1 MNPDDLRQLQEAM
14 EEMRRSGTLS
24 AETMGK
30 LAGVGM
36 TAAAAIAAAAEAEKK
51 KTSALTKGTTAL
63 VGLGKELGSWGSS
76 LAKGQ
81 GSFESLIPA
90 VTGAIKVLGSLASIV
105 PVFGGSLKALADGVG
120 DASKFVLES
129 LGKMAKSYQELGDA
143 SAVAADGVDGLYRQL
158 NQIGNTS
165 LPAFTKA
172 VAANAEGLAI
182 FGGGVA
188 AGAEEFSKLTGAL
201 TTGQIG
207 QEFLKLG
214 MSFDTVSAS
223 SAKYISSYV
232 RLGAL
237 QNLTTQQLTERTQ
250 TYLKEV
256 DLIAR
261 MTGKNRQQQ
270 EDEQQKSLNDA
281 RFRAKIA
288 DLQSSGQGKA
298 ADELEAYVRGLKGP
312 LADAARAM
320 LTGAPMTEEAA
331 NANMLY
337 GDQIRKSI
345 IDIQNGAK
353 ATKELTNTMMAGARG
368 AKQFGK
374 LIEFT
379 GADAFGAATV
389 GAFDDLAMSAKIEQI
404 QKEKG
409 VSYDEALRQAQEQL
423 TKTTGGATETFTKTQ
438 EQVAETGKKIERLG
452 FSLGMYALPALDAF
466 SKGIDEL
473 ADKVIPKLIKGVD
486 TLVNGGGPD
495 DDKAGQGRE
504 ILEYLGTA
512 FGALGGST
520 IAPVAGTVAGG
531 LGGHYLG
538 GKGAEYLSGLG
549 KSFGLKGMEKYF
561 GEGPGF
567 FGDKN
572 KNQQPQYPIG
582 PNQPIGGGLSGLQST
597 GIDIKAGAQRP
608 GADLS
613 PKVTALAEAISRNV
627 SGFRRITSA
636 NDAYHA
642 GTDSKHAQGL
652 ALDFSIDHKPDEREG
667 ADIVAKLKQL
677 GASEAIDEYNHP
689 SPGSTGGHFHAA
701 VQSFAGGGIA
711 RGPASGY
718 QATLHDT
725 EAVIPLPSGGK
736 IPVQIKSFLPEFAKA
751 LSMSSKDSFDSFGAG
766 LNEFAGNFLNSVTP
780 MTGQAAQ
787 TNKTL
792 GDQISQAIS
801 SISQNKIST
810 PNIDSVIN
818 NLLPNF
824 AKPLP
829 DNKETSALSEKAD
842 KLSQQLDRMEKMP
855 GTAPVPDNTQQLALM
870 TQQIARL
877 DDIVRVMS
885 NQLNVSTKIL
895 SYQH

>member
-1 MNPDDLRQLQEAM
+1 MNPDELRQYTEAL
-14 EEMRRSGTLS
+14 EEMRRAGALS
-24 AETMGK
+24 AETLAKMGK
-30 LAGVGM
+30 SS
-36 TAAAAIAAAAEAEKK
+36 TDAAAATDKTTKAEEK
-51 KTSALTKGTTAL
+51 KTSALTKGTTAV
-63 VGLGKELGSWGSS
+63 VGLSKELGSWGGA

-81 GSFESLIPA
+81 GSFESLIP
-90 VTGAIKVLGSLASIV
+90 VVSGAIKVLGDFANIV

-129 LGKMAKSYQELGDA
+129 LGHMAKSYQELGDA

-223 SAKYISSYV
+223 AAKYISSYV

-288 DLQSSGQGKA
+288 DMQASGQGKA

-312 LADAARAM
+312 LADAARAT
-320 LTGAPMTEEAA
+320 LTGVPMTEEAA

-345 IDIQNGAK
+345 LDIQNGAK

-379 GADAFGAATV
+379 GADAFGATTV
-389 GAFDDLAMSAKIEQI
+389 SAFDDLAMSAKIEQI

-423 TKTTGGATETFTKTQ
+423 TNTTGGATETFTKTQ

-466 SKGIDEL
+466 SKGLDEL
-473 ADKVIPKLIKGVD
+473 TDKVIPKLVKGVD
-486 TLVNGGGPD
+486 TLVNGGGPED
-495 DDKAGQGRE
+495 DYSGQGKE
-504 ILEYLGTA
+504 ILEFLGTL
-512 FGALGGST
+512 LGGAGGAAVGMGET
-520 IAPVAGTVAGG
+520 AVTLGVGGVAAPAIVAGG
-531 LGGHYLG
+531 ALGGHYLG

-608 GADLS
+608 GANLS

-627 SGFRRITSA
+627 SGFTRITSA

-642 GTDSKHAQGL
+642 GTNSKHAQGL
-652 ALDFSIDHKPDEREG
+652 ALDFTIDHMPDEREG

-689 SPGSTGGHFHAA
+689 SAGSTGKHFHAA

-736 IPVQIKSFLPEFAKA
+736 IPVEIKSFLPEFAKA
-751 LSMSSKDSFDSFGAG
+751 LSMGTKDSFDSIS
-766 LNEFAGNFLNSVTP
+766 SV
-780 MTGQAAQ
+780 
-787 TNKTL
+787 
-792 GDQISQAIS
+792 GDQLAQAIS
-801 SISQNKIST
+801 SISQNKT
-810 PNIDSVIN
+810 AMPNIDSVIN

-842 KLSQQLDRMEKMP
+842 KLSQQLDRIEKMP
-855 GTAPVPDNTQQLALM
+855 GTTSVSDNTQQLALM

>member
-1 MNPDDLRQLQEAM
+1 MNPDELRQLQEAM

-30 LAGVGM
+30 LAGAGT
-36 TAAAAIAAAAEAEKK
+36 TAADAIDKAAEAEKK

-63 VGLGKELGSWGSS
+63 VGLGKELGSWGGA

-90 VTGAIKVLGSLASIV
+90 VTGAIKVLGDFANIV
-105 PVFGGSLKALADGVG
+105 PVFGGSLKALAEGVG

-129 LGKMAKSYQELGDA
+129 LGQMAKNYDTLGDA

-172 VAANAEGLAI
+172 VAANTEGMAI

-288 DLQSSGQGKA
+288 DMQASGQGKA

-312 LADAARAM
+312 LADAARAT
-320 LTGAPMTEEAA
+320 LTGVPLTEEAA

-368 AKQFGK
+368 AQQFGT
-374 LIEFT
+374 LIQST
-379 GADAFGAATV
+379 GADAFGASTV
-389 GAFDDLAMSAKIEQI
+389 SAFDDLAMSAKIQQI
-404 QKEKG
+404 QTEKG
-409 VSYDEALRQAQEQL
+409 VTYDEALRQAQEQL
-423 TKTTGGATETFTKTQ
+423 TKTTGGATEAFTKTQ

-452 FSLGMYALPALDAF
+452 FSLGMYALPALDNF
-466 SKGIDEL
+466 SKALDEL
-473 ADKVIPKLIKGVD
+473 TDTVIPKLIKGVD
-486 TLVNGGGPD
+486 TLVNGGGAAD
-495 DDKAGQGRE
+495 DRAGQGKE
-504 ILEYLGTA
+504 ILEWLGTA
-512 FGALGGST
+512 LGGAGGAAVGMGETAATLGVGGLAAPAIVAGGALGGHK
-520 IAPVAGTVAGG
+520 
-531 LGGHYLG
+531 LGGM
-538 GKGAEYLSGLG
+538 GADYLSGLG
-549 KSFGLKGMEKYF
+549 KSFGFKGMEKYF

-572 KNQQPQYPIG
+572 KNQQPQQPQYPIG
-582 PNQPIGGGLSGLQST
+582 PNQPTGGGLSGLQST

-608 GADLS
+608 VANLS

-627 SGFRRITSA
+627 SGFTRITSA

-642 GTDSKHAQGL
+642 GTNSKHAQGL

-677 GASEAIDEYNHP
+677 GAAEAIDEYNHP
-689 SPGSTGGHFHAA
+689 SAGSTGGHFHAA
-701 VQSFAGGGIA
+701 VQSFAMGGIA

-725 EAVIPLPSGGK
+725 EAVIPLPNGGK
-736 IPVQIKSFLPEFAKA
+736 IPVEIKSFLPEFAKA
-751 LSMSSKDSFDSFGAG
+751 LSMGTKDSFDSIS
-766 LNEFAGNFLNSVTP
+766 SV
-780 MTGQAAQ
+780 
-787 TNKTL
+787 
-792 GDQISQAIS
+792 GDQLAQAIS
-801 SISQNKIST
+801 SISQNKT
-810 PNIDSVIN
+810 AMPNIDSVIN

-842 KLSQQLDRMEKMP
+842 KLSQQLDRIEKMP
-855 GTAPVPDNTQQLALM
+855 GTAPVQDNTQQLALM

>member
-1 MNPDDLRQLQEAM
+1 MNPDELRQLQEAM

-24 AETMGK
+24 AETMAKMGK
-30 LAGVGM
+30 SS
-36 TAAAAIAAAAEAEKK
+36 TDAAAATDKTTKAEEK
-51 KTSALTKGTTAL
+51 KTSALTKGTTAV
-63 VGLGKELGSWGSS
+63 VGLGKELGSWGSA

-81 GSFESLIPA
+81 GSFESLIP
-90 VTGAIKVLGSLASIV
+90 VVSGAIKVLGDFANIV

-129 LGKMAKSYQELGDA
+129 LGQMAKNYDTLGDA

-172 VAANAEGLAI
+172 VAANSEGLAI

-223 SAKYISSYV
+223 SAKYISSYI

-270 EDEQQKSLNDA
+270 EDEQQKSLTDA
-281 RFRAKIA
+281 RFRANIA
-288 DLQSSGQGKA
+288 QLRANGQDKA
-298 ADELEAYVRGLKGP
+298 ADEFETLIRGLKGP
-312 LADAARAM
+312 LAEAMRASM
-320 LTGAPMTEEAA
+320 TGMATTEEAA
-331 NANMLY
+331 KTNILY
-337 GDQIRKSI
+337 NNQLAQSAINIR
-345 IDIQNGAK
+345 NGST
-353 ATKELTNTMMAGARG
+353 ATEELTKITLAGAEG
-368 AKQFGK
+368 VKN
-374 LIEFT
+374 FT
-379 GADAFGAATV
+379 GLLAQEGSEYFGPSVIA
-389 GAFDDLAMSAKIEQI
+389 AFDDLALSAKIQKI
-404 QKEKG
+404 QAEKG

-423 TKTTGGATETFTKTQ
+423 TKTTGGATETFTDTQ
-438 EQVAETGKKIERLG
+438 IKVAELGKKIERLG
-452 FSLGMYALPALDAF
+452 FSLGMYALPSIDAF
-466 SKGIDEL
+466 SKGLDEL
-473 ADKVIPKLIKGVD
+473 TDKVIPKIVGAVD
-486 TLVNGGGPD
+486 TLVNGGGAAD
-495 DDKAGQGRE
+495 DDHAGQGKE
-504 ILEYLGTA
+504 ILQWLGTA
-512 FGALGGST
+512 LGGAGGAAVGMGETAATLGVGGLAAPAIVAGGALGGHK
-520 IAPVAGTVAGG
+520 
-531 LGGHYLG
+531 LGGM
-538 GKGAEYLSGLG
+538 GADYLSGLG
-549 KSFGLKGMEKYF
+549 KSFGFKGMEKYF

-572 KNQQPQYPIG
+572 KNQQPQQPQYPIG
-582 PNQPIGGGLSGLQST
+582 PNQAPAGGLSGLQGT

-608 GADLS
+608 GANLS

-636 NDAYHA
+636 NDVYHA
-642 GTDSKHAQGL
+642 GMNSKHAQGL
-652 ALDFSIDHKPDEREG
+652 ALDFTIDHRPDEKEG

-677 GASEAIDEYNHP
+677 GASDAKDEYNHP
-689 SPGSTGGHFHAA
+689 SPRSSGDHFHAE

-736 IPVQIKSFLPEFAKA
+736 IPVEIKSFLPEFAKA
-751 LSMSSKDSFDSFGAG
+751 LSMGTKDSFDSVS
-766 LNEFAGNFLNSVTP
+766 SV
-780 MTGQAAQ
+780 
-787 TNKTL
+787 
-792 GDQISQAIS
+792 GDQLAQAMNSISQA
-801 SISQNKIST
+801 KTLT

-842 KLSQQLDRMEKMP
+842 KLSQQLDRIEKMP
-855 GTAPVPDNTQQLALM
+855 AAAPATDNTQQLALM
-870 TQQIARL
+870 TQQISRL